1 MSQIVSFTLP
11 IFLLIALGFAAV
23 RAGALDAAFIKGL
36 GGFVL
41 NFAMPALIVHA
52 LLAQDLRQSFNGSFL
67 LVYAL
72 ASLIV
77 FILAFAACRFAFGAG
92 TSRSAVA
99 ALGSSSSNSGFI
111 GFPVASLATGK
122 AALVALP
129 MSLLVE
135 NVLIIPLSLALA
147 EFGSSQGGRPAD
159 VLVQTVRRLA
169 RMPVVIAIV
178 AGALMSGLGLQL
190 PGPVSTAVGMIANA
204 AIAPAL
210 IVVGGTLALERS
222 LKIEGA
228 IVPILIGK
236 LVLHPLLVAGG
247 FMLVGNVPHDLAVAG
262 IVMASAPMLT
272 VYPILGQRFGEGPLC
287 ATALVV
293 VTATGFFTMTLMLT
307 AVGTPAP

>member
-1 MSQIVSFTLP
+1 
-11 IFLLIALGFAAV
+11 
-23 RAGALDAAFIKGL
+23 
-36 GGFVL
+36 
-41 NFAMPALIVHA
+41 
-52 LLAQDLRQSFNGSFL
+52 
-67 LVYAL
+67 
-72 ASLIV
+72 
-77 FILAFAACRFAFGAG
+77 
-92 TSRSAVA
+92 
-99 ALGSSSSNSGFI
+99 
-111 GFPVASLATGK
+111 
-122 AALVALP
+122 
-129 MSLLVE
+129 
-135 NVLIIPLSLALA
+135 
-147 EFGSSQGGRPAD
+147 
-159 VLVQTVRRLA
+159 
-169 RMPVVIAIV
+169 MPVVIAIV

-228 IVPILIGK
+228 IVPILVGK